1 MSLETNAPAA
11 EPNDA
16 VDRLEAV
23 SDTAL
28 ALLSL
33 DDLLHELLARVKRIL
48 AADTAAIF
56 LLDGDVLVER
66 AATGLEEED
75 TREVR
80 IPVGAGFVGRVA
92 ADRHPVA
99 IENVDRAQ
107 LAHPV
112 LRESG
117 IRSLLG
123 VPILFEGRVV
133 GVLHVGT
140 LQPRQFRRADA
151 QLLQVVADRIG
162 LGIEYSR
169 LYEQERNARARSEVE
184 QRRSRFLANVS
195 ALLATTPDYEPTLR
209 NLARLAVPELGDWCV
224 IDMLGEQ
231 GLMRRVAV
239 AHVDPTRESLG
250 WELER
255 RYPMRPDDAYSPARV
270 ARTGRPQLVAEVT
283 EAILAEAARDVT
295 HLDLLHQLGLASA
308 ITVPLVARGR
318 TLGTLSVAISASGR
332 RYTQE
337 DLIFMEE
344 VAARAALAV
353 DNARLYREAQE
364 TSRLKDEFL
373 ATLSHELRTPLTSVL
388 AWMWMLRRGRL
399 DQPAAERARE
409 TMEKSIRSLLHII
422 DDLLDVSRAIRGQLR
437 LDVRPI
443 GLVPVIQAAVDA
455 VRPAASARD
464 IRLRTTI
471 DADAGPIQGDASRL
485 QQVIWN
491 LLINA
496 IKFTPVGGRVHV
508 RLERDDS
515 SAIVTVSDSGP
526 GVPREFLPHVFER
539 FRQADAGSTRAQG
552 GLGLGLDIVRHLIE
566 LHGGTVK
573 VDSPGEMGGATF
585 TVTVPLH
592 EPERAA
598 AAEAGAPAEPARPE
612 LAIAPSS
619 ALDGARVLVVDDE
632 ADAREV
638 LSVLLTGAGAEVRT
652 SASAAEALD
661 VLKRWQPDVL
671 VADIAMP
678 GEDGYELLSRVR
690 DLAPRQGGE
699 TPALALTAYAH
710 PEDRERA
717 LSAGFH
723 DYIPKPFEPPSLV
736 MAIARLA
743 RTRRATRRRAA
754 APRPGGLI
762 MLVEDDPG
770 TCEYSC
776 AVLRDC
782 GYRVLTA
789 QSGEEALRVWAK
801 HRGEIDLIVTDLMM
815 PRSSGVD
822 VYRTLRAEQA
832 DVPIIIVSGYPLVA
846 EMLGARQEGV
856 VECLEKPVAPEQLAA
871 SVRRALARE
880 AWAG

>member
-169 LYEQERNARARSEVE
+169 LYEQERNARARSEAE

-195 ALLATTPDYEPTLR
+195 ALLATTLDYEATLR

-231 GLMRRVAV
+231 GQMRRVAV
-239 AHVDPTRESLG
+239 AHVVPAKEPLA

-255 RYPMRPDDAYSPARV
+255 RHAMHPDDAYSPAQV
-270 ARTGRPQLVAEVT
+270 ARTGRAELVPEVT
-283 EAILAEAARDVT
+283 EALLAKAARDPD
-295 HLDLLHQLGLASA
+295 HLDLFRQLGLASH
-308 ITVPLVARGR
+308 ICVPLVARGR
-318 TLGTLSVAISASGR
+318 TLGTLSVATSGAGR
-332 RYTQE
+332 RYTRE
-337 DLIFMEE
+337 DLAFTEE

-399 DQPAAERARE
+399 DGSAVERARD

-437 LDVRPI
+437 LEVRPI
-443 GLVPVIQAAVDA
+443 GLVPVIQGAVEA

-471 DADAGPIQGDASRL
+471 DSDTGLVQGDPSRL
-485 QQVIWN
+485 QQVVWN
-491 LLINA
+491 LLTNA
-496 IKFTPVGGRVHV
+496 IKFTPAGGRVHV
-508 RLERDDS
+508 RLERAES
-515 SAIVTVSDSGP
+515 TALVTVSDGGP
-526 GVPREFLPHVFER
+526 GISPEFLPHAFER
-539 FRQADAGSTRAQG
+539 FRQADASPTRAQG

-573 VDSPGEMGGATF
+573 VESPGEMGGATF
-585 TVTVPLH
+585 TVTLPLH
-592 EPERAA
+592 EPGRAA
-598 AAEAGAPAEPARPE
+598 ADPASARAEPAKPE
-612 LAIAPSS
+612 LAVAPSS
-619 ALDGARVLVVDDE
+619 ALDGARVLIVDDE
-632 ADAREV
+632 GDTREV
-638 LSVLLTGAGAEVRT
+638 LSVLLSGAGAEVRT
-652 SASAAEALD
+652 SASAADAL
-661 VLKRWQPDVL
+661 VILTRWQPDVL
-671 VADIAMP
+671 LADIAMP
-678 GEDGYELLSRVR
+678 GEDGYALLSKLR
-690 DLAPRQGGE
+690 
-699 TPALALTAYAH
+699 ALTPYAH
-710 PEDRERA
+710 SQDRERA
-717 LSAGFH
+717 LAAGFH
-723 DYIPKPFEPPSLV
+723 DYVVKPFEPPALV
-736 MAIARLA
+736 AAIAKLV
-743 RTRRATRRRAA
+743 RTRRPSRRAA
-754 APRPGGLI
+754 PPRSGGII
-762 MLVEDDPG
+762 MLVDDDPG
-770 TCEYSC
+770 TREYSC
-776 AVLRDC
+776 AVLKDC
-782 GYRVLTA
+782 GYRVLAA
-789 QSGEEALRVWAK
+789 QGGEDALRVWAK
-801 HRGEIDLIVTDLMM
+801 HRDEIDLVVTDLMM
-815 PRSSGVD
+815 PPTSGVD
-822 VYRTLRAEQA
+822 VYRTLRQQRS
-832 DVPIIIVSGYPLVA
+832 DVPVIVVSGYPLVA

-880 AWAG
+880 ACAG